1 MGSHASKLKILGLV
15 ARNNTPLNL
24 RDLFPSWENT
34 LKPSAPIISF
44 CGTGAEIGK
53 TTAASAFVRE
63 LRARGMKV
71 AATNL
76 AGTGRYRDLLA
87 LRDAGA
93 DTFHDFPEVGLPSTY
108 TTPER
113 YIPAIKTLINKLNEE
128 EPDIIVAEF
137 GGDIIEANIPSFF
150 QDAELRAAVKAIVHS
165 SGDIM
170 GMEGSMEH
178 YREWGLQ
185 DVPTFLTQ
193 PKDRN
198 PLGTETRVKEH
209 VGLPLFDSL
218 NA

>member
-34 LKPSAPIISF
+34 LKPSAPIIAF

-71 AATNL
+71 AATKL
-76 AGTGRYRDLLA
+76 AGAGRYRDLLA

-93 DTFHDFPEVGLPSTY
+93 DTFYDFPDVGLASTY
-108 TTPER
+108 TTPDR
-113 YIPAIKTLINKLNEE
+113 YIPATKTLINKLNEDA
-128 EPDIIVAEF
+128 PDIIVAEF
-137 GGDIIEANIPSFF
+137 GGDIIEANIPTFF
-150 QDAELRAAVKAIVHS
+150 HDPDLRSTVKSIVHS

-170 GMEGSMEH
+170 GMKGSLEY
-178 YREWGLQ
+178 YREWGL
-185 DVPTFLTQ
+185 
-193 PKDRN
+193 
-198 PLGTETRVKEH
+198 
-209 VGLPLFDSL
+209 
-218 NA
+218 